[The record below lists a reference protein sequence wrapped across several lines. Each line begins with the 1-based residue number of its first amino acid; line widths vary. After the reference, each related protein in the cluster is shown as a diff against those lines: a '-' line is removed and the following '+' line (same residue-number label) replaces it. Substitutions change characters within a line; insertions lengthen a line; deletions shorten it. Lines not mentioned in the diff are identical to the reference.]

1 MIFKQIFDSHTS
13 TYTYLLADAATR
25 EAVIIDPVLER
36 VDRDVALISE
46 LGLKLLYTID
56 THAHADHITAADQ
69 LRKRLNAQSVVSSSA
84 GVQCVDV
91 AVEHGDRI
99 EFGSHSLEVRHTPG
113 HTKGC
118 ATFVLDTDGETKAFT
133 GDTLLVRGCG
143 RTDFQEGSADDLYRS
158 VHEQIFSLPDETRI
172 YPGHDYK
179 GHSSTTVAEEKAHN
193 PRLNTGVGPA
203 EFAQIMAELDLPPP
217 RLIDVAVPA
226 NLRGGRPLPN
236 TEPNTDPN
244 TDPTKRA
251 FHDALPEELHDLSDY
266 RIVDVRR
273 YDEYAGKL
281 GHLEHAQLTPLNG
294 LRTAMALCDR
304 EEPLLVVCR
313 TGHRSVAACEWLSE
327 MGFMNVTNLAGGM
340 LAWNADGGRLIV
352 EQPPS
357 TIRMQHAQSGA

>member
-217 RLIDVAVPA
+217 APHR
-226 NLRGGRPLPN
+226 RGR
-236 TEPNTDPN
+236 
-244 TDPTKRA
+244 
-251 FHDALPEELHDLSDY
+251 
-266 RIVDVRR
+266 
-273 YDEYAGKL
+273 
-281 GHLEHAQLTPLNG
+281 
-294 LRTAMALCDR
+294 
-304 EEPLLVVCR
+304 
-313 TGHRSVAACEWLSE
+313 ACESTRRSSAAE
-327 MGFMNVTNLAGGM
+327 HGAEHGPEHGPDEARVSRRATGG
-340 LAWNADGGRLIV
+340 AARPVRLPHRRCAPV
-352 EQPPS
+352 
-357 TIRMQHAQSGA
+357 R